1 MKSFVPI
8 RHFQL
13 RYVVLTSAMTIA
25 ALNATAQTPA
35 PTPAVSQITAI
46 QAPNSDSVKAAF
58 QRPLTQR
65 LRLLPKGIIQFAG
78 SGTIAFT
85 NPKSEG
91 NRITVEMANTILK
104 DQKPLQ
110 LQQPYPGID
119 QITIAPLND
128 KTLQLSIVG
137 EKTIPTVAWSP
148 FEGQL
153 TVTACP
159 FGFLP
164 IPTKFQGEGS
174 ARLRYDADAAGC
186 PQNIQVVQ
194 SSGQPAFDAWAVREL
209 QRRQL
214 QPNRPTQA
222 LRLKITYE
230 SAESESQKPPE
241 QQRETGN
248 GSPTRSP

>member
-1 MKSFVPI
+1 MKSFVPV
-8 RHFQL
+8 RHFQMSCI
-13 RYVVLTSAMTIA
+13 VLTSAMTIA
-25 ALNATAQTPA
+25 AQNATAQTPA
-35 PTPAVSQITAI
+35 PTPTISQITAI
-46 QAPNSDSVKAAF
+46 QAPNSAAVKTAF
-58 QRPLTQR
+58 QQPPSQR
-65 LRLLPKGIIQFAG
+65 SRLLPEGIIQFVG
-78 SGTIAFT
+78 SGTITFT

-91 NRITVEMANTILK
+91 NRVTVEIANTTLK

-110 LQQPYPGID
+110 LQQPYPGIA

-137 EKTIPTVAWSP
+137 EKSLPTVAWSP
-148 FEGQL
+148 FDSQI

-164 IPTKFQGEGS
+164 IPAEFQGEGS
-174 ARLRYDADAAGC
+174 ARLLYDVNAAGC
-186 PQNIQVVQ
+186 PQNIRVAQ
-194 SSGQPAFDAWAVREL
+194 SSGQLAFDAWAVREL

-222 LRLKITYE
+222 LRLRVTYK
-230 SAESESQKPPE
+230 SAESESQKQPE
-241 QQRETGN
+241 PRGTGN